1 MSEEERLF
9 TWKHDTWCSI
19 VNVIEKKPDSLCGS
33 RGSEYKE
40 EVNSLSA
47 LLY

>member
-19 VNVIEKKPDSLCGS
+19 VNVIEKKKQIHYVTAVVQNIKK
-33 RGSEYKE
+33 R
-40 EVNSLSA
+40 
-47 LLY
+47 